1 MLGPAMKMARAI
13 KDDKVNPAEII
24 QPVFEM
30 AIGAQIDPAIA
41 LAKIIGGQGELSEEA
56 QKLIGISK
64 SYRPKK

>member
-1 MLGPAMKMARAI
+1 M
-13 KDDKVNPAEII
+13 NI

-41 LAKIIGGQGELSEEA
+41 LAKILGGEGEFSEEA